1 MPLYKHADLCCD
13 LDILRRLGDSAVA
26 IRLVF
31 LPTGR
36 IPHHLFLRLHV
47 AELLQSAVLHLSAL
61 FWIRRARH
69 RFDFLL
75 LRHLLFY
82 PAVSQRDDAIDHEQR

>member
-36 IPHHLFLRLHV
+36 IPRHLFLQLHV
-47 AELLQSAVLHLSAL
+47 AELLKSTLLHLSAL

-75 LRHLLFY
+75 LRHLSCHH
-82 PAVSQRDDAIDHEQR
+82 AVF